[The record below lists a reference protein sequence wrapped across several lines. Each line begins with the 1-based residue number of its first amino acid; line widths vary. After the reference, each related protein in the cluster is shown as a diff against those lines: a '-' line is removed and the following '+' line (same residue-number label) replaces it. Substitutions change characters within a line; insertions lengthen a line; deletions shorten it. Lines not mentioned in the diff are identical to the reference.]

1 MLNPTAHRDCF
12 PELWEMLSL
21 KRYQG
26 EVNMKG
32 CCDFKVQPLWKTAC
46 KVLKKLQLDPPHD
59 PAIALLGIY
68 PKTFS
73 KTRI

>member
-1 MLNPTAHRDCF
+1 
-12 PELWEMLSL
+12 
-21 KRYQG
+21 
-26 EVNMKG
+26 MKG